1 MTSAPTPVRLDEH
14 RARPVLPSTR
24 WSPASEPT
32 MELPWTAPDPWPG
45 SRSTPTLPSG
55 PATAVEWTAAWPPP
69 VSGPVLGSA
78 ATPVVHLVAPA
89 RSVGGAVLLAM
100 LFGPFGMFYA
110 TVSGALAMLAITVM
124 VAIVTFGVGLVLV
137 PPFCML
143 WAGLAA
149 AGHNRRQAAATD
161 GCHGARR

>member
-1 MTSAPTPVRLDEH
+1 
-14 RARPVLPSTR
+14 
-24 WSPASEPT
+24 
-32 MELPWTAPDPWPG
+32 MELPWTATDPGPA
-45 SRSTPTLPSG
+45 SRSTPAFPSA

-69 VSGPVLGSA
+69 VPGPALGTGGA
-78 ATPVVHLVAPA
+78 PLVQVVAPD

-124 VAIVTFGVGLVLV
+124 VAIVTFGVGLVLL
-137 PPFCML
+137 PPFCMV

-149 AGHNRRQAAATD
+149 AGHNRRQAAAI
-161 GCHGARR
+161 GARR